1 MAGKTNFAF
10 QQQNCLTLWND
21 GAWLN
26 FFQEYSYYWGL
37 RLEPRVSII
46 FQEYSY
52 TWAGET
58 YKEIATYKPDMTGEH
73 TKWKMWSPGLY
84 GKFLWLAA
92 LSFSYWYWKSVGTV
106 ATLYK
111 PINIYKPCLISELA
125 KKTFNSFS
133 GMLLATRGPHGHVIK
148 SDMTFTKNFLVNVR
162 LSFCIRCIL
171 VCTFSSSL
179 LM

>member
-10 QQQNCLTLWND
+10 QQQNCRTLWND

-73 TKWKMWSPGLY
+73 TKWKIWSPGLY

-125 KKTFNSFS
+125 KKRLILFQ
-133 GMLLATRGPHGHVIK
+133 GC
-148 SDMTFTKNFLVNVR
+148 FLP
-162 LSFCIRCIL
+162 L
-171 VCTFSSSL
+171 VDHMGTSSSL
-179 LM
+179 TWLSPKTSLSMWDYHFVSDVFWCVPFHLRY